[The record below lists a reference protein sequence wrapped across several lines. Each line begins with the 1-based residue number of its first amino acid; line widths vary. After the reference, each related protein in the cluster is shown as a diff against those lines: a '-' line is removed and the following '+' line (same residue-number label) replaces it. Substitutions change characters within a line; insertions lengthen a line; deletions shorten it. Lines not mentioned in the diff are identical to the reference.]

1 MQSPNSWE
9 TVMIGNGTG
18 STVPRRAYLA
28 AVVNEQSRRLV
39 IGATVFDYAAA
50 WARLGCTSYYSC
62 FRCASFWRKYLNFL
76 EIGGL
81 VITCHMT
88 SRVPWSQCLWLVI
101 LYSNARLMKVRK
113 TLPKL
118 HLLHPKRAKKSPLKH
133 KRLEDYMV
141 SFSEALCIP
150 FWHFLTGVNYHVS

>member
-1 MQSPNSWE
+1 MQSPNIWE
-9 TVMIGNGTG
+9 TGVIGYYP
-18 STVPRRAYLA
+18 SHVLRRAYLA

-81 VITCHMT
+81 VGHHMT

-118 HLLHPKRAKKSPLKH
+118 HLLHPKGKKIAPQTQ
-133 KRLEDYMV
+133 RLEDYMV

-150 FWHFLTGVNYHVS
+150 FAVLTGVNYHVSGS

>member
-62 FRCASFWRKYLNFL
+62 FRCASFWSKYLEFPWDWRV
-76 EIGGL
+76 GRTSHD
-81 VITCHMT
+81 VTSSMITVFMVGHPLLKCETYEGTKKH
-88 SRVPWSQCLWLVI
+88 CLS
-101 LYSNARLMKVRK
+101 YTCYTPRAKNSPSNTEVGR
-113 TLPKL
+113 
-118 HLLHPKRAKKSPLKH
+118 LLH
-133 KRLEDYMV
+133 V

-150 FWHFLTGVNYHVS
+150 FACLTGVNCHVSGS